1 MVNLVIISA
10 EDGVGKKFPLIDGD
24 LLIGRA
30 EDAGVRIN
38 DKKASLRH
46 CMIHTNQGSF
56 EIEDLKSRNGTFI
69 NGVKLN
75 KASLSIGDRIVIG
88 STVFELRK
96 GPR

>member
-10 EDGVGKKFPLIDGD
+10 EDGVGKVFPLVDGD

-30 EDAGVRIN
+30 EDAGIRLN
-38 DKKASLRH
+38 DKKTSMRH
-46 CMIHTNQGSF
+46 CMIHTSQGSF
-56 EIEDLKSRNGTFI
+56 MIEDLKSRNGTFV
-69 NGVKLN
+69 NGVKLS
-75 KASLSIGDRIVIG
+75 KASLSVGDRIVIG